1 LAHFTQYKFSTV
13 QKIPAPACER
23 ETIRPRP
30 DKNRFIQSLK
40 EDTMYFRNIMQ
51 FIVLTGIVCCVS
63 GCASFLTLMSPVQS
77 EIVTGEKTTGDF
89 SKYHY
94 QCQIRAG
101 HLILSKVPMC
111 NETAKVFRKAGK
123 RQIGYGPAL
132 LEMPFFG
139 LGLIDIISAHAISDY
154 SKREYLLAEYDTGE
168 LLACGEPVP
177 AAHETVILE
186 SRNGE
191 FLRKSITDAN
201 GMLNISTLLK
211 DVSHPVQ
218 LSVYPASDRN
228 ARFSYRHSVPRLA
241 GNTPPPVSLYNN

>member
-1 LAHFTQYKFSTV
+1 
-13 QKIPAPACER
+13 
-23 ETIRPRP
+23 
-30 DKNRFIQSLK
+30 
-40 EDTMYFRNIMQ
+40 MYFRNIMQ

-89 SKYHY
+89 SKYQY

-101 HLILSKVPMC
+101 HLIFSKVPMC

-177 AAHETVILE
+177 AAHETVILKGP
-186 SRNGE
+186 NGD
-191 FLRKSITDAN
+191 FLRKGTTDAS
-201 GMLNISTLLK
+201 GTLNLSILLK
-211 DVSHPVQ
+211 DVADPVRMT
-218 LSVYPASDRN
+218 VYPESDPK
-228 ARFSYRHSVPRLA
+228 ARFSYRHTGPRLA
-241 GNTPPPVSLYNN
+241 GKTPPPVSLYNN